1 MKAEIGR
8 VIEESSR
15 KLLQISIPPVK
26 YWLLSDVLRKS
37 PDDRMLQQTM
47 KECETYPPR
56 LRLLR
61 ALREDGTWP
70 ITRQRELAEE
80 RGPGPP
86 IGWTYTTMLRN
97 LYALGDYIT
106 SKEEGNVRAA
116 LERILSWQSE
126 DGHIPGPTTTAFP
139 EPHYNGFALRDL
151 NQFRMD
157 RDPRTYRLEQWLI
170 RMQRPDGGWSIPY
183 VQDVRYLPK
192 YKHMRMNDFM
202 AIIQSDDRPSYDPK
216 ELEHIPSCVWS
227 TLAVLRGFC
236 WSPSMRYSREMK
248 RGADFVLDRIFKR
261 NYHASF
267 YLSEK
272 NWTTLKYPLYFG
284 SGLGALEVLTSMG
297 FGFGD
302 ERMEEAVRWLLKAR
316 SKDGFW
322 YRSDRPSPD
331 KDQWITLVALSILA
345 WHSGMYDR
353 RTQPSGVP

>member
-1 MKAEIGR
+1 MKSEIEQ
-8 VIEESSR
+8 VVEESSR
-15 KLLQISIPPVK
+15 KLLQISTPPVK
-26 YWLLSDVLRKS
+26 YWLLSDVLRRS
-37 PDDRMLQQTM
+37 TDDRVLQQAI

-56 LRLLR
+56 LRLLGK
-61 ALREDGTWP
+61 LGEDGTWP
-70 ITRQRELAEE
+70 ITRQRKLAEE

-97 LYALGDYIT
+97 LYALGDFVT
-106 SKEEGNVRAA
+106 DPEEGNVKAA

-139 EPHYNGFALRDL
+139 EPHYNGFALRNL

-202 AIIQSDDRPSYDPK
+202 ALVQGDDRPSRDPK
-216 ELEHIPSCVWS
+216 EHEHIPSCVWT
-227 TLAVLRGFC
+227 TLAVLRGFS
-236 WSPSMRYSREMK
+236 WSPSMRYRKEMG
-248 RGADFVLDRIFKR
+248 RGADFVLDRIFRR
-261 NYHASF
+261 NHHASF

-284 SGLGALEVLTSMG
+284 SGLSALEVLTLMG
-297 FGFGD
+297 HESED
-302 ERMEEAVRWLLKAR
+302 ERMEEGMRWLLKAR

-331 KDQWITLVALSILA
+331 QDQWITLTVLCTLVRYA
-345 WHSGMYDR
+345 GMY
-353 RTQPSGVP
+353 GY

>member
-8 VIEESSR
+8 VVEESSR
-15 KLLQISIPPVK
+15 KLLQISTPPVK

-37 PDDRMLQQTM
+37 PDDRMLQQTI
-47 KECETYPPR
+47 KECETYLPR

-70 ITRQRELAEE
+70 IARQRELAEE

-97 LYALGDYIT
+97 LYALGDYVT

-183 VQDVRYLPK
+183 VQDVRYLPE
-192 YKHMRMNDFM
+192 YKHMRMKDFM
-202 AIIQSDDRPSYDPK
+202 ALIQSDDRPSHDPK
-216 ELEHIPSCVWS
+216 EHEHIPSCVWS

-236 WSPSMRYSREMK
+236 WSPSMRHQKEMK

-284 SGLGALEVLTSMG
+284 SGLSALEVLTMMG
-297 FGFGD
+297 HGSED
-302 ERMEEAVRWLLKAR
+302 ERMEEGVRWLLKVR

-331 KDQWITLVALSILA
+331 QDQWITLVVLCTLVRYA
-345 WHSGMYDR
+345 GMY
-353 RTQPSGVP
+353 GY